1 MFGTM
6 LFLHL
11 TGLILWFGALFAI
24 VVLLGMARRRD
35 VAQEARAL
43 VGKAVRLFGWLAHPS
58 SIVVLVSG
66 ILMIIEMDFGDTAK
80 PLWLTYMERGG
91 GTIILAA
98 IVLTALFG
106 RKAVKRMT
114 MPESSAAAA
123 PRAGAALPAV
133 TVFTVLILAIL
144 SVVLVVSLRL

>member
-11 TGLILWFGALFAI
+11 TSLILWFGALFAI

-35 VAQEARAL
+35 VAQEAKKL

-66 ILMIIEMDFGDTAK
+66 ILLIIEMDMGDMAK
-80 PLWLTYMERGG
+80 PLWLVYMERGG

-106 RKAVKRMT
+106 RKAVKRLSLS
-114 MPESSAAAA
+114 EDGAAAVRSSGVA
-123 PRAGAALPAV
+123 VPV
-133 TVFTVLILAIL
+133 TVFTVLMMAIL

>member
-11 TGLILWFGALFAI
+11 TSLILWSGALFAI
-24 VVLLGMARRRD
+24 VVLLGMARRRN
-35 VAQEARAL
+35 VAQEAKTL

-66 ILMIIEMDFGDTAK
+66 ILMIIEMDMGDTAK
-80 PLWLTYMERGG
+80 PLWLVYMERGG

-106 RKAVKRMT
+106 RKAVKRLSLS
-114 MPESSAAAA
+114 ENGAAAVRSSGVA
-123 PRAGAALPAV
+123 VPV
-133 TVFTVLILAIL
+133 TVFTVLMMAIL